1 MVSISLKNIT
11 KTFNEVVANNKVSLD
26 ITEGELFT
34 LLGPSGCGKTTTLR
48 IIAGFYLPDSG
59 TILFDDQDVTGLP
72 PDKRGTGMVFQNYA
86 LWPHMKVFDNIA
98 YGLKIRKTP
107 SDVIKDRVKEAL
119 ELVRLGGLE
128 SRTPFQLSGGQQQ
141 RVALARALV
150 IEPNVLLLD
159 EPLSNLDAKL
169 RLEMR
174 QEITRIQKELEITTL
189 YVTHDQEEALSISD
203 RIAVQRGG
211 VIQQVGAPREI
222 YKNPKNVFI
231 ADFIG
236 HCTFIPG
243 SIIAINDYLKVV
255 TDAGIVIKAYKSFNF
270 VVGDKV
276 ICAIRPENFLID
288 KPKKNYNTIECEIET
303 ILFLGK
309 SNRVY
314 GKNKDIS
321 LIAEIPI
328 NVDVSRGDQLILYSL
343 IEETTV
349 LPFSN

>member
-1 MVSISLKNIT
+1 LVNISLKHIT

-243 SIIAINDYLKVV
+243 SIIAINDYLEVV
-255 TDAGIVIKAYKSFNF
+255 TDAGILIKAYKSFNF

-288 KPKKNYNTIECEIET
+288 KPKKNYNTFECEIET